1 MPAAAEA
8 KTHRFAPA
16 TDVTVSFGLAKR
28 DASGTLIRFA
38 RNRVSLSRNRAG
50 ALTLRASG
58 RRTRRIAGRGHRRPR
73 VVMSLSTITGR
84 AKLSVGRTAV
94 SIAGPLVAEQ
104 AVTVRPGRGLVA
116 VRITT
121 GRRGSTLPAGFAP
134 AAPAPLASPAPSK
147 QQLFA
152 PDSVWNAPLPAEA
165 PLDPANG
172 ALVKTL
178 RDTVAQNV
186 AAGWGPWIA
195 TDDTPPLYVVP
206 AEQPTVRVAA

>member
-1 MPAAAEA
+1 MWPCLRHFRLTAILVVLAILAMPAAAEA

-58 RRTRRIAGRGHRRPR
+58 RRTRRVAGRGHRRPR
-73 VVMSLSTITGR
+73 VVISLSTITGR
-84 AKLSVGRTAV
+84 AKLSVGRATV
-94 SIAGPLVAEQ
+94 SIAGPFVAEQ

-116 VRITT
+116 ATDHNRPTRVDSSRRI
-121 GRRGSTLPAGFAP
+121 PP

-147 QQLFA
+147 HA
-152 PDSVWNAPLPAEA
+152 
-165 PLDPANG
+165 
-172 ALVKTL
+172 AL
-178 RDTVAQNV
+178 RA
-186 AAGWGPWIA
+186 
-195 TDDTPPLYVVP
+195 
-206 AEQPTVRVAA
+206 